1 MVLKLL
7 HRDSGIVGAVHPVN
21 LEEVVHGAWAELLQV
36 LQGITKLWV
45 WAGLIHIDIWLFRA
59 DGQIIC
65 GLLYCW
71 IEMIIRMESLQCE
84 LGDVLLL
91 GDDFTTTLNN
101 DDITATEILLFSVY
115 FEKIQILINKRF
127 RILSLIKFICNWIN
141 GDASDIT

>member
-1 MVLKLL
+1 
-7 HRDSGIVGAVHPVN
+7 
-21 LEEVVHGAWAELLQV
+21 
-36 LQGITKLWV
+36 
-45 WAGLIHIDIWLFRA
+45 
-59 DGQIIC
+59 
-65 GLLYCW
+65 
-71 IEMIIRMESLQCE
+71 MIIRMESLQCE